1 MDDNDDD
8 DDSDDN
14 GSDDDD
20 DSEDDDCDDT
30 NNFIDDND
38 SDNDDDDDDDH
49 KCTTCGTVT
58 EKLYYC
64 NRIDNQTMNC
74 ENNEKLCYNCNEH
87 RWKLSCVKCKSWDC
101 VDCIEFDREGGD
113 LGTDFRSEV
122 YALDPKACS
131 KCKRIFCKECSN
143 RCHRCK
149 LCFCQEEQIHFYGIC
164 ESCQNYCANNP
175 ERLGIG
181 EEQLCATCAN
191 KDIAK
196 FGYIKCPVCRKKLS
210 EPDNS

>member
-1 MDDNDDD
+1 MSLKRNREISESTVVNANGIEDDEIKAEIVADKDGDDDDNDNDDGNNDDD
-8 DDSDDN
+8 D
-14 GSDDDD
+14 
-20 DSEDDDCDDT
+20 
-30 NNFIDDND
+30 DDND

-149 LCFCQEEQIHFYGIC
+149 LCFCQEEQIHSVNHVKTTVQIM
-164 ESCQNYCANNP
+164 
-175 ERLGIG
+175 
-181 EEQLCATCAN
+181 
-191 KDIAK
+191 K
-196 FGYIKCPVCRKKLS
+196 
-210 EPDNS
+210 NS